1 MTEESEESKKCRA
14 CDNEMP
20 IDEFKNAR
28 GTVFTNCRL
37 CRAKWKS
44 SKIGKYIK
52 KKNRKKP
59 KVKPLNPLVEYTNIA
74 YILGLAGAG
83 WITIDMIDALFDRQ
97 TALEDMLTPEELQNA
112 KPRRYSGGLK
122 EFIDRVL
129 TYSR

>member
-1 MTEESEESKKCRA
+1 MTEESKKCRA

-44 SKIGKYIK
+44 SKVGKYIK
-52 KKNRKKP
+52 KANRKP
-59 KVKPLNPLVEYTNIA
+59 KVKPLKPLVEYTNILF
-74 YILGLAGAG
+74 ILALPGAG

-97 TALEDMLTPEELQNA
+97 TALEDMLTPEELDKA
-112 KPRRYSGGLK
+112 EPRRYSGGLK

-129 TYSR
+129 AYSL